1 MIKKLGERIR
11 YIRKELKMT
20 QEEFGKQIG
29 VKGNTMT
36 GYERGTRNPSDAI
49 INSIC
54 LVYNINQT
62 WLRTGDGDDIFL
74 AEANR
79 EDEDSLEML
88 YSKYN
93 CNALE
98 RNFLDAYFA
107 LKEQERYAF
116 CAMIK
121 KMFPSLSQIIGA
133 DPLAPTWYKV
143 SNENNSQVSEKSI
156 SDLMQ
161 KPPAQLSDDE
171 IKALSAEF
179 ERGIIEE
186 KEAAEKLSV
195 SSELTG
201 LENKES
207 KVI

>member
-1 MIKKLGERIR
+1 
-11 YIRKELKMT
+11 
-20 QEEFGKQIG
+20 
-29 VKGNTMT
+29 
-36 GYERGTRNPSDAI
+36 
-49 INSIC
+49 
-54 LVYNINQT
+54 
-62 WLRTGDGDDIFL
+62 
-74 AEANR
+74 
-79 EDEDSLEML
+79 
-88 YSKYN
+88 
-93 CNALE
+93 
-98 RNFLDAYFA
+98 
-107 LKEQERYAF
+107 
-116 CAMIK
+116 MIK